1 MRLRLSSRFILSVVL
16 IEAIMLSIL
25 VWNSVR
31 LISSSHA
38 QLLEQ
43 YVDEQGALLALSLQP
58 GLASND
64 PALLQD
70 ALSLLRGNAAITY
83 IEVKDRRGRQ
93 MAKLGTQTSKGQPDY
108 NYQEAT
114 RDGVFDITR
123 RIELYGQQ
131 LGTLQVGYAIDHITQ
146 LTTTTRRQNT
156 LIAAIEL
163 FLTITLTVLLGLFL
177 TRNLRKLEQ
186 GAEALGREELDHRI
200 QLHANDEIGD
210 VANAF
215 NHLAE
220 HLQATRAALKRE
232 DEQLRHEKQRMESLL
247 DNINAVVMEVDSFSM
262 DFTYVSQVAETLLG
276 FPVENWL
283 EPGFWV
289 EHLHP
294 DDCQVV
300 IHSLREQRSGTGD
313 NCMDYRLQHRNGEYI
328 WVRSIYNT
336 ELGTNHRP
344 IIRGL
349 LIDINQQKETEQR
362 IVFLANHDP
371 LTGMYNRRRF
381 QEQLERQIA
390 YANRYKVLSALL
402 FIDLDQFKYINDT
415 LGHQAGDQCLTA
427 VSHALKSSLRESDVL
442 GRLGGDEFGVILP
455 QTDSNG
461 AEYVAQKL
469 VKVLE
474 QQVQIPA
481 ELNMHISASI
491 GITLF
496 PEQGTTPAE
505 LLAKADAAM
514 YTIKRSGRGKI
525 HTYQPDDQELVNMKA
540 KVQWEDRITRA
551 LQDDLFLLHFQPIIG
566 IHDNLVSHH
575 EALLRLRD
583 DNGELIYPGAFL
595 DTAERYGLI
604 RDVDQWVIKK
614 AIQVQGES
622 IQAGQPVSLAVNLS
636 GRNFGD
642 PDFMDLVQSAL
653 EYYKADPQA
662 LIFEVTETAAVENFK
677 TARRFVEDLRSLGC
691 RLALDDF
698 GMGYSS
704 FQYLKNLPVDMVKI
718 DGSFIRHIHQN
729 RTDQV
734 IVNAMCDLARGMNIV
749 TVAEFVESEDVLQ
762 QLKLLGVNYAQ
773 GYHIAMPSET
783 FIHAFDDQL
792 QQVKA

>member
-1 MRLRLSSRFILSVVL
+1 
-16 IEAIMLSIL
+16 
-25 VWNSVR
+25 
-31 LISSSHA
+31 
-38 QLLEQ
+38 
-43 YVDEQGALLALSLQP
+43 
-58 GLASND
+58 
-64 PALLQD
+64 
-70 ALSLLRGNAAITY
+70 
-83 IEVKDRRGRQ
+83 
-93 MAKLGTQTSKGQPDY
+93 
-108 NYQEAT
+108 
-114 RDGVFDITR
+114 
-123 RIELYGQQ
+123 
-131 LGTLQVGYAIDHITQ
+131 
-146 LTTTTRRQNT
+146 
-156 LIAAIEL
+156 
-163 FLTITLTVLLGLFL
+163 
-177 TRNLRKLEQ
+177 
-186 GAEALGREELDHRI
+186 
-200 QLHANDEIGD
+200 
-210 VANAF
+210 
-215 NHLAE
+215 
-220 HLQATRAALKRE
+220 
-232 DEQLRHEKQRMESLL
+232 
-247 DNINAVVMEVDSFSM
+247 
-262 DFTYVSQVAETLLG
+262 
-276 FPVENWL
+276 
-283 EPGFWV
+283 
-289 EHLHP
+289 
-294 DDCQVV
+294 
-300 IHSLREQRSGTGD
+300 
-313 NCMDYRLQHRNGEYI
+313 MDYRLQHRNGEYI
-328 WVRSIYNT
+328 WFRSIYNT
-336 ELGTNHRP
+336 ELGTNNRP
-344 IIRGL
+344 ITRGL
-349 LIDINQQKETEQR
+349 LIDINHQKETEQR
-362 IVFLANHDP
+362 IVFLANHDS
-371 LTGMYNRRRF
+371 LTGIYNRRRF

-390 YANRYKVLSALL
+390 YANRYKLVSALL

-461 AEYVAQKL
+461 AEHVAQKL

-481 ELNMHISASI
+481 ELSMHISASI
-491 GITLF
+491 GIALF

-525 HTYQPDDQELVNMKA
+525 HTYQPDDQELLNMKA

-551 LQDDLFLLHFQPIIG
+551 LENDLFLLHFQPIIG

-575 EALLRLRD
+575 EALIRLRD

-677 TARRFVEDLRSLGC
+677 TARRFVEELRSLGC

-704 FQYLKNLPVDMVKI
+704 FHYLKNLPVDMVKI
-718 DGSFIRHIHQN
+718 DGSFIRHVHQN
-729 RTDQV
+729 RADQV
-734 IVNAMCDLARGMNIV
+734 IVTAMCDLARGMNIV
-749 TVAEFVESEDVLQ
+749 TVAEFVENEDILQ

-783 FIHAFDDQL
+783 FIYTFDDQL